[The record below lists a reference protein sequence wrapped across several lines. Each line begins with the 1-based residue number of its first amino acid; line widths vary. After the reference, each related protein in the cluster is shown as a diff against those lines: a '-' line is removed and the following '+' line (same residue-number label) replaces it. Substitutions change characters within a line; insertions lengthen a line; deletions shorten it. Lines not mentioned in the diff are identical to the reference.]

1 MRTASSPAAI
11 APRASPARASGSAPS
26 TTARRCGWRRRCR
39 LPRCTTRAAIPW
51 GMLVDSNDLLLMGL
65 LLLAALSIGAV
76 VFLLV
81 NPYLSGERRADKR
94 IQGVTE
100 SRTARIAV
108 KAQAEAAQSRRR
120 QVADT
125 LKDLE
130 DRQKAREKITMRLRL
145 QRAGLDF
152 STRSFW
158 VASLA
163 CGLIVAASIWASAP
177 NLPMIVPLL
186 GLFAG
191 ALGLPRWILARITR
205 RRQTKF
211 IDEFANAIDVIVRG
225 VKSGLP
231 LPECLGIIARESPQP
246 VSGEFTELVEQ
257 QRVGVPLSEAFERMM
272 LRMPM
277 PEVRFFAIVIA
288 IQQQAGGNLSEAL
301 GNLSGV
307 LRDRKRLQAK
317 VRALSA
323 EAKASAAVLGALP
336 FVVMILVYIT
346 TPAYISLLWT
356 TNFGQFLLACGGCW
370 MTVGVLVMKKMINF
384 KY

>member
-1 MRTASSPAAI
+1 VT
-11 APRASPARASGSAPS
+11 
-26 TTARRCGWRRRCR
+26 
-39 LPRCTTRAAIPW
+39 
-51 GMLVDSNDLLLMGL
+51 LVPNDDLLLLGL

-94 IQGVTE
+94 IQGVTVTR
-100 SRTARIAV
+100 STRIAV
-108 KAQAEAAQSRRR
+108 KAQADAAQNRRR

-125 LKDLE
+125 LRDLE

-145 QRAGLDF
+145 QRAGLDV
-152 STRSFW
+152 SPRSFW

-163 CGLIVAASIWASAP
+163 CGVVVAAGIWLSAP
-177 NLPMIVPLL
+177 NLPIIVPLL
-186 GLFAG
+186 GLFVG
-191 ALGLPRWILARITR
+191 ALGLPRWILARLTK

-211 IDEFANAIDVIVRG
+211 TDEFANAIDVIVRG

-231 LPECLGIIARESPQP
+231 LPECLGIIARESPEP
-246 VSGEFTELVEQ
+246 IAGEFTELVEQ
-257 QRVGVPLSEAFERMM
+257 SRVGVPMSEAFERMM
-272 LRMPM
+272 TRMPL

-323 EAKASAAVLGALP
+323 EAKASAGVLASLP

-346 TPAYISLLWT
+346 TPAYITLLWT
-356 TNFGQFLLACGGCW
+356 TQFGQFLLVAAACW
-370 MTVGVLVMKKMINF
+370 MTIGILVMRKMINF